1 MNESRRMG
9 GPIDDG
15 MPNAVGPGRITY
27 DTEPQTDM
35 LVDDEQITSDYRYAE
50 GEERAAPQPVQDRGT
65 YLPRTVVIEP
75 MHHGY
80 VVKLDCHKFAFESAD
95 RALKYVTEYLKDP
108 QGTEEK
114 WWKKELFK

>member
-1 MNESRRMG
+1 MNESRRMD

-15 MPNAVGPGRITY
+15 MPNAARRGRVVF
-27 DTEPQTDM
+27 DNEPQTDM

-50 GEERAAPQPVQDRGT
+50 GEERAAPQPVQDGGSRA
-65 YLPRTVVIEP
+65 RTVVIEP

-95 RALKYVTEYLKDP
+95 RALKYITEYLKDP

>member
-1 MNESRRMG
+1 MNESIRMG
-9 GPIDDG
+9 GPIDDDR
-15 MPNAVGPGRITY
+15 PNAARLGGVVY
-27 DTEPQTDM
+27 DTEPQTEM

-50 GEERAAPQPVQDRGT
+50 GEERAAPQPVQDRGSRA
-65 YLPRTVVIEP
+65 RTVVIET

-80 VVKLDCHKFAFESAD
+80 VVKLDCHIFAFESAD

>member
-1 MNESRRMG
+1 MYESRRMD

-15 MPNAVGPGRITY
+15 RPNAVGPGRIAY
-27 DTEPQTDM
+27 DTEPQTEM

-50 GEERAAPQPVQDRGT
+50 GEERATPQPVQDGGSRA
-65 YLPRTVVIEP
+65 RTVVIET

-80 VVKLDCHKFAFESAD
+80 VVKLDCHNFAFESAD
-95 RALKYVTEYLKDP
+95 RALKYITEYLKDP

>member
-1 MNESRRMG
+1 MNESRRMD

-15 MPNAVGPGRITY
+15 RPNAVGPGRIVY
-27 DTEPQTDM
+27 DTEPQTEM

-50 GEERAAPQPVQDRGT
+50 AELNPGPQPVQDGGSRA
-65 YLPRTVVIEP
+65 RTVVIET

-80 VVKLDCHKFAFESAD
+80 VVKLDCHIFAFESAD